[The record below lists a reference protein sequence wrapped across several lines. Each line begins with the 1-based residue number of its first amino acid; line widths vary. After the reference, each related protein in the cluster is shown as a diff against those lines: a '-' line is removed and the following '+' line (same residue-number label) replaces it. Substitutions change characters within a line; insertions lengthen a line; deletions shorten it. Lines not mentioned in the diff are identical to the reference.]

1 MTSRVRPEVVV
12 FDVVETL
19 ASLDAVAARL
29 RELQQP
35 EELLAQW
42 FTRLLRDGMA
52 LTAAGSYAGFA
63 DVAAS
68 AFARRSSPCTL

>member
-1 MTSRVRPEVVV
+1 MSSRVRPEVVV

-52 LTAAGSYAGFA
+52 LTAAGS
-63 DVAAS
+63 
-68 AFARRSSPCTL
+68 